1 MKVVRCLLL
10 FCIYSHKVLVQ
21 KSKKGSIGF
30 FKLGKKTRANY
41 RFESLETISFCSEI
55 YYVDNEGTK

>member
-10 FCIYSHKVLVQ
+10 FCIYSHTVLVQ

-30 FKLGKKTRANY
+30 FKLEKKPEPIIALKAWKQLV
-41 RFESLETISFCSEI
+41 FAPKSI
-55 YYVDNEGTK
+55 V